1 MFLEL
6 PVELALRFGL
16 LAFLAGLLARLRMT
30 RLVSDLRMTV
40 QSCLRLAASKMV

>member
-6 PVELALRFGL
+6 PVELALGLSL

-30 RLVSDLRMTV
+30 HLVPGLRMTV
-40 QSCLRLAASKMV
+40 QSYLRLAASKMV